1 MAEIE
6 LKFQIPQSIRHQFEQ
21 DFQQYGPTRHHL
33 CAKYF
38 DTADQ
43 QLQQHKIAL
52 RQRLEDQQWFQTL
65 KAPSQHQFERF
76 ELEEALD
83 TAPDRCDLKVY
94 SKHKQARKILK
105 QALHTLDTT
114 LSLQFETDVERDL
127 WVKDYRGSQIEI
139 ALDRGEIRS
148 KGQTLDIYEVEFE
161 LKSGRLSDLIDF
173 VKPWIQRYQLWL
185 DVRSKSERGYA
196 LLNNKTDLPVQHQ
209 TTLELAAK
217 DDIHHILQKII
228 SNCLTHL
235 FPNATAIALENYNSD
250 HVHQAR
256 VAIRRLRS
264 ALKIFQPYHQDLPEE
279 WQDQLRN
286 IFQQLGSTRDRD
298 ALAESLLPQ
307 LEAAGSPVLQLP
319 PAQQDQTDISQLF
332 KESTTMELIL
342 ELLRFSQDQSEKQQK
357 SSHKILCKGLSK
369 LHQKVCAD
377 AESYQELDIESRHR
391 TRKRV
396 KRLRYNVEFLQSL
409 FPEKEVK
416 RYLKALKPLQETL
429 GHYNDLF
436 VAESLYRPYAKKH
449 SKAWF
454 VIGWLTAEQQHLSKQ
469 AAEQLQKFSHTK
481 PFWQ

>member
-6 LKFQIPQSIRHQFEQ
+6 LKFQIPQSVRRQFEQ
-21 DFQQYGPTRHHL
+21 DFQQYEPTRHHL

-43 QLQQHKIAL
+43 QLQQHKVAL
-52 RQRLEDQQWFQTL
+52 RQRLEDRQWFQTL
-65 KAPSQHQFERF
+65 KAPGQNQFERF

-83 TAPDRCDLKVY
+83 TAPDSCELKRY
-94 SKHKQARKILK
+94 SKHTQAHKILK
-105 QALHTLDTT
+105 QALDTWDT
-114 LSLQFETDVERDL
+114 PLILQFETDVERDL
-127 WVKDYRGSQIEI
+127 RIENYRGSQIEI

-148 KGQTLDIYEVEFE
+148 QGQTLDIYEVEFE
-161 LKSGRLSDLIDF
+161 LKSGKLDDLIDF

-185 DVRSKSERGYA
+185 DVRSKSERGYT
-196 LLNNKTDLPVQHQ
+196 LLNGATSLPVQHQ
-209 TTLELAAK
+209 SPLQLAPE

-228 SNCLTHL
+228 GNCLTHL

-264 ALKIFQPYHQDLPEE
+264 ALKIFQPYHQDLPDE
-279 WQDQLRN
+279 WQDQLRE

-307 LEAAGSPVLQLP
+307 LEAAGSPLLQLP
-319 PAQQDQTDISQLF
+319 PTQQDQADISQLF
-332 KESTTMELIL
+332 RESATMELIL
-342 ELLRFSQDQSEKQQK
+342 ELLRFSQDQNENQHK

-377 AESYQELDIESRHR
+377 AENYQNLDIESRHR

-409 FPEKEVK
+409 FPEKDVK

-429 GHYNDLF
+429 GHYNDLY
-436 VAESLYRPYAKKH
+436 VAESLYRPYVKKQ

-454 VIGWLTAEQQHLSKQ
+454 VIGWLTAEQQHLSEQ
-469 AAEQLQKFSHTK
+469 AAEQLQQFSQTE
-481 PFWQ
+481 PFW